1 MPVHYVCHR
10 MDSCGGKCW
19 YDNLIAEGYGG
30 IVGNTNDA
38 TVEQCLNTSAQLPAI
53 SLPHT
58 EHIGAIRATRWAA
71 RSATTYT
78 NGVAY
83 NDYLVTYPDAKYPA
97 KSMLL

>member
-19 YDNLIAEGYGG
+19 YDNLIPR
-30 IVGNTNDA
+30 A
-38 TVEQCLNTSAQLPAI
+38 TAASWATPTTLLSSSASTQAPSCPLSACPIPTI
-53 SLPHT
+53 SVPS
-58 EHIGAIRATRWAA
+58 AATRWAA

-78 NGVAY
+78 NGMTN
-83 NDYLVTYPDAKYPA
+83 NDYIVTYPDAKYPA

>member
-19 YDNLIAEGYGG
+19 YDNRIAEGYGG

-38 TVEQCLNTSAQLPAI
+38 TVEQFLNTSAQQHAI

-58 EHIGAIRATRWAA
+58 EHIGAISGHSLGGTLRNNLYQR
-71 RSATTYT
+71 R
-78 NGVAY
+78 G
-83 NDYLVTYPDAKYPA
+83 L
-97 KSMLL
+97 